1 MGCRKAQDKA
11 GLIRLHRT
19 PEGSVEA
26 DPGGQRGG
34 RGAYLCPDERCL
46 AEALKRNRLG
56 QAFRAPVTIDPER
69 RERLQAL
76 VAAAGK
82 TLRRER

>member
-1 MGCRKAQDKA
+1 MGCRTVKVKTE
-11 GLIRLHRT
+11 LIRLYRT

-26 DPGGQRGG
+26 DPGGRRGG

-46 AEALKRNRLG
+46 AEALKRRRFG
-56 QAFRAPVTIDPER
+56 QAFRAPVTIDPTT
-69 RERLQAL
+69 RERLLAL

-82 TLRRER
+82 THRRES